1 MKINK
6 VVLVTGG
13 SHRIGAEI
21 CRCFHRDGYNILL
34 HYNRSESAAK
44 SLQSELCEK
53 REDSVRL
60 LQFDLVSN
68 KVWSDLLDFCHDQ
81 WGRLDV
87 LVNNASSFYPTPIGE
102 VTEQHWDDILG
113 SNLKGAFFLSQ
124 ALAPALREVAGCI
137 VNVIDIH
144 GDRPLKNY
152 SVYSIAKA
160 GLAMLT
166 RSLAKELAPEVRV
179 NGISPGAILWP
190 EDLASISEQTRS
202 TIIRQIP
209 LKRQGAPEDV
219 GRTACFLA
227 HSAPYI
233 NGQIL
238 AVDGGRSLS

>member
-1 MKINK
+1 MKVNK
-6 VVLVTGG
+6 VALVTGG
-13 SHRIGAEI
+13 AQRIGAEI

-34 HYNRSESAAK
+34 HYNQSEAAAK
-44 SLQSELCEK
+44 SLQSELCASRK
-53 REDSVRL
+53 DSVRL
-60 LQFDLVSN
+60 LQLDFVDN
-68 KVWSDLLDFCHDQ
+68 KAWSPLLDFCRDQ

-87 LVNNASSFYPTPIGE
+87 LVNNASSFYPTPFGE
-102 VTEQHWDDILG
+102 VTEQHWDDIFS
-113 SNLKGAFFLSQ
+113 SNLKGPYFLSQ

-137 VNVIDIH
+137 VNIIDIH
-144 GDRPLKNY
+144 GERPLKNY

-190 EDLASISEQTRS
+190 ENLARISEQTRA

-227 HSAPYI
+227 HNAPYI

>member
-1 MKINK
+1 MKVNK
-6 VVLVTGG
+6 VALVTGG
-13 SHRIGAEI
+13 AQRIGAEI
-21 CRCFHRDGYNILL
+21 CRCFHHDGYNILL
-34 HYNRSESAAK
+34 HYNQSEAAAK
-44 SLQSELCEK
+44 SLQSELCESRK
-53 REDSVRL
+53 DSVRL
-60 LQFDLVSN
+60 LQLDFVDN
-68 KVWSDLLDFCHDQ
+68 KTWSPLLDFCNDQ

-87 LVNNASSFYPTPIGE
+87 LVNNASSFYPTPFGE
-102 VTEQHWDDILG
+102 VTEQHWDDIFN
-113 SNLKGAFFLSQ
+113 SNLKGPYFLSQ

-137 VNVIDIH
+137 VNIIDIH
-144 GDRPLKNY
+144 GERPLKNY

-190 EDLASISEQTRS
+190 ENLARISEQTRA

-227 HSAPYI
+227 HNAPYI

>member
-1 MKINK
+1 MKVNK
-6 VVLVTGG
+6 VALVTGG
-13 SHRIGAEI
+13 AQRIGAEI
-21 CRCFHRDGYNILL
+21 CRCFHHDGYNILL
-34 HYNRSESAAK
+34 HYNQSEAAAK
-44 SLQSELCEK
+44 SLQSELCESRK
-53 REDSVRL
+53 DSVRL
-60 LQFDLVSN
+60 LQLDFVDN
-68 KVWSDLLDFCHDQ
+68 KAWSPLLDFCRDQ

-87 LVNNASSFYPTPIGE
+87 LVNNASSFYPTPFGE
-102 VTEQHWDDILG
+102 VTEQHWDDIFN
-113 SNLKGAFFLSQ
+113 SNLKGPYFLSQ

-137 VNVIDIH
+137 VNIIDIH
-144 GDRPLKNY
+144 GERPLKNY

-190 EDLASISEQTRS
+190 ENLASISEQTRA

-227 HSAPYI
+227 HNAPYI